1 MAAVAQ
7 LTPSQQRWRGRVE
20 AGIRLVAP
28 LLDVILAVGDR
39 ISRAVDR
46 DTGEQPLL
54 DRLAHDDR
62 PALAD
67 GSR

>member
-28 LLDVILAVGDR
+28 LLDVVLAVGDR

-46 DTGEQPLL
+46 DTGERRTVVVGETVEERLL
-54 DRLAHDDR
+54 AG
-62 PALAD
+62 